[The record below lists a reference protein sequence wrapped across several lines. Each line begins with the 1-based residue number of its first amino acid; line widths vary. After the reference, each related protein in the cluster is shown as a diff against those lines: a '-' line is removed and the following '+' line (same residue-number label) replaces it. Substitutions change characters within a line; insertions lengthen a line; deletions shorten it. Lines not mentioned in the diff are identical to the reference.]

1 MCIFQELQTR
11 RMIGMGHEVGRLY
24 YLDLAPTYLSRAL
37 HSSTDALQWHCPLG
51 HPSLSTL
58 KHQIPSLSHELSTH
72 CIACQLIKH
81 YHVSFPSRVDRRV
94 SKVPLYMGIY
104 RKKFIWSNHLGLLL
118 RRVPW
123 TCL

>member
-1 MCIFQELQTR
+1 
-11 RMIGMGHEVGRLY
+11 MGQEVGRLCH
-24 YLDLAPTYLSRAL
+24 LDLAPTSLTRAL

-58 KHQIPSLSHELSTH
+58 KHQIPSLGHELSAH
-72 CIACQLIKH
+72 CEVCQLSKH
-81 YHVSFPSRVDRRV
+81 HHVSFPSRVDRRV

-104 RKKFIWSNHLGLLL
+104 MKKFIWNNHLGLLL
-118 RRVPW
+118 RGVSW